1 MIIVRL
7 EGGLGNQMFE
17 YAMARRLAEK
27 HLSSLKLD
35 VSWFETQ
42 KLRQY
47 KLQCFNIREEFATS
61 VEVDAIVGN
70 YSILKWLSLKI
81 ANKLGFDR
89 LSEEDRETKLSI
101 SAIIY
106 GHNYNFFKWW
116 LARIKHKAGFH
127 RSVIGLH
134 QEGRYLREKYFHFDS
149 TLLNAPDCIYLDG
162 FWQSEKYFS
171 DIEGILRQEFALKN
185 TQTALFHQIAEKIEG
200 TRSVS
205 LHVRRGDMAN
215 HPETNRLHGTCS
227 LDYYDSAIEY
237 IVERIEQPHFFI
249 FSDDPDWVKEKLK
262 LNFRSTVVSC
272 GNLFPDYEEM
282 HLMSQCQHHI
292 TANSSFSWWGAWLN
306 PKTDKLVVVPNNW
319 FGDFVDEH
327 DTKDLIPETW
337 VRL

>member
-27 HLSSLKLD
+27 HSSSLKLD
-35 VSWFETQ
+35 ISWFETQ
-42 KLRQY
+42 QLRQY

-61 VEVDAIVGN
+61 LEVDAIVGN
-70 YSILKWLSLKI
+70 YSIFKWLSLKI
-81 ANKLGFDR
+81 SRKLGFDR
-89 LSEEDRETKLSI
+89 LLADVDTEREI

-106 GHNYNFFKWW
+106 GHKYNLLKWW
-116 LARIKHKAGFH
+116 LARIKHKAGLH

-134 QEGRYLREKYFHFDS
+134 QKGKYLRQKHFHFDS

-185 TQTALFHQIAEKIEG
+185 PRTVLFHQISEKIAG
-200 TRSVS
+200 TCSVS

-215 HPETNRLHGTCS
+215 NPETNRLHGTCS
-227 LDYYDSAIEY
+227 LDYYDRAIKY
-237 IVERIEQPHFFI
+237 ITERICKSHFFI
-249 FSDDPDWVKEKLK
+249 FSDEPDWVQEKLK
-262 LNFRSTVVSC
+262 LNFPSTMVSC
-272 GNLFPDYEEM
+272 GDLLPDYEEL
-282 HLMSQCQHHI
+282 HLMSRCQHHI
-292 TANSSFSWWGAWLN
+292 TANSSFSWWGAWLD
-306 PKTDKLVVVPNNW
+306 PKIDKLVVAPNNW
-319 FGDFVDEH
+319 FGALVDDH

>member
-7 EGGLGNQMFE
+7 EGGIGNQMFE
-17 YAMARRLAEK
+17 YAMGRRLAEK

-35 VSWFETQ
+35 ISWLETQ

-47 KLQCFNIREEFATS
+47 KLQHFNIREEFATS

-70 YSILKWLSLKI
+70 YSVLKWLSLKI
-81 ANKLGFDR
+81 FRKLGLDQ
-89 LSEEDRETKLSI
+89 LLADVDTEREIL
-101 SAIIY
+101 AIINGRQY
-106 GHNYNFFKWW
+106 TFFKWL

-149 TLLNAPDCIYLDG
+149 TLLNTPDFIYLDG

-227 LDYYDSAIEY
+227 LDYYDRAIEY
-237 IVERIEQPHFFI
+237 MIERIYQPHFFI
-249 FSDDPDWVKEKLK
+249 FSDDPEWVKDN
-262 LNFRSTVVSC
+262 LNLNCLSTIVSY
-272 GNLFPDYEEM
+272 GDLLQDYEEL
-282 HLMSQCQHHI
+282 HLMSRCQNHI
-292 TANSSFSWWGAWLN
+292 IANSSFSWWGAWLN
-306 PKTDKLVVVPNNW
+306 PKIDKLVVAPNNW
-319 FGDFVDEH
+319 FGAFVSDH